1 MEPGAAAVET
11 GAAPRRMHLT
21 RLALAAL
28 VIAPLALLGFYM
40 WALWDPG
47 DTVNR
52 LPVAIV
58 NSDAGAD
65 LDGTRLDAGAEVES
79 ALLDGGDVNWQA
91 VSLEEAKAG
100 VEDGRYY
107 FSVVIPEDFSAD
119 IASAAS
125 GNGSK
130 ATLDVV
136 YNDHN
141 SLVAGPVG
149 ESVMAQV
156 RSAISES
163 IGEQSVD
170 QVLVG
175 LGDVGKGLDEAAAGA
190 RQLSDGTGEALDGV
204 TQLSDGSVEL
214 SNGLHEA
221 YAGSGELADGTG
233 QLAAGAGEA
242 SAGSAEL
249 ADGMSQLVAGT
260 DQLGAGAT
268 QISEVIDTVV
278 TPLLD
283 AALAAGL
290 PTGEE
295 DIAGQLQQ
303 LRDGAKQLAHELSDP
318 NAEYRGGLESA
329 AAGSKEL
336 NTGLGELAAGANELN
351 AGAQELNSGL
361 GQLDAGGTELSAG
374 LGQLKDG
381 VGQLDAGSAQ
391 LAAGLA
397 DGAKQVPHFTPDERA
412 KTAGLMSAPVAVAE
426 DNLFV
431 AAGFGPGAV
440 PVVMSVLMFLVGIL
454 TWFVARPRGGRRPAE
469 DEDESVVRGGLRRY
483 RMPAAVTLVAAL
495 VLSVVSLT
503 VAKADPPSVLALVA
517 VMIVIGAAAVA
528 LGRVFTVV
536 LGAVNGTFVALG
548 ALMIQIFAFGGVY
561 PIEQMPAPIRL
572 LHDLMPLTYARN
584 ALRMVLAGYYGP
596 RFWLAVAVL
605 LGVVVASVAFTI
617 WWRRRLRSEDV
628 APGDGAPSDFTPG
641 GASDEYANQDEV
653 YPGESGGRDGETE
666 VIYPVPVR

>member
-1 MEPGAAAVET
+1 MEPGSTAVES
-11 GAAPRRMHLT
+11 GVSPRRTHLIRT
-21 RLALAAL
+21 ALAVL
-28 VIAPLALLGFYM
+28 VIAPLALMGFYM

-47 DTVNR
+47 DTVSQM
-52 LPVAIV
+52 PVAIV

-65 LDGTRLDAGAEVES
+65 LDGTRLDAGTEVAT
-79 ALLDGGDVNWQA
+79 ALLDGGDVNWQE
-91 VSLEEAKAG
+91 VTLDEAKAG

-107 FSVVIPEDFSAD
+107 FSVVIPEDFSKN

-156 RSAISES
+156 RSAVSES

-214 SNGLHEA
+214 SAGLHEA
-221 YAGSGELADGTG
+221 YAGSGELASGTG
-233 QLAAGAGEA
+233 QLAAGADEA
-242 SAGSAEL
+242 KAGSGEL
-249 ADGMSQLVAGT
+249 AAGLSQLQDGT

-278 TPLLD
+278 TPLLE
-283 AALAAGL
+283 AAVAAGL
-290 PTGEE
+290 PTGAE

-303 LRDGAKQLAHELSDP
+303 LRDGARQLAHELSDP
-318 NAEYRGGLESA
+318 TAEYRGGIASA
-329 AAGSKEL
+329 ASGAAEL
-336 NTGLGELAAGANELN
+336 NSGLGELAAGAHELDAGANELN
-351 AGAQELNSGL
+351 TGL

-381 VGQLDAGSAQ
+381 VGQLDAGSNE
-391 LAAGLA
+391 LATGLA
-397 DGAKQVPHFTPDERA
+397 DGAKQVPHFTEAERES
-412 KTAGLMSAPVAVAE
+412 TAGLLSSPVAVSE
-426 DNLFV
+426 RNLNV

-440 PVVMSVLMFLVGIL
+440 PVVMSVLLFLCGIL
-454 TWFVARPRGGRRPAE
+454 TWFVLRPRGGRRD
-469 DEDESVVRGGLRRY
+469 DEDPDEGVVRGGLRRY
-483 RMPAAVTLVAAL
+483 RAPAAITLVAAL
-495 VLSVVSLT
+495 VLSVVTLT
-503 VAKADPPSVLALVA
+503 VAKADPPSVLAMVA
-517 VMIVIGAAAVA
+517 VMILIGAAGVA

-536 LGAVNGTFVALG
+536 FGAVNGTFIALG

-584 ALRMVLAGYYGP
+584 ALRMVLVGYDGP
-596 RFWLAVAVL
+596 RFWLAIAVLAGIVVVSVAV
-605 LGVVVASVAFTI
+605 TI
-617 WWRRRLRSEDV
+617 WWRRRQRAAEVTPADENHGDENPDDV
-628 APGDGAPSDFTPG
+628 YIGDTD
-641 GASDEYANQDEV
+641 
-653 YPGESGGRDGETE
+653 GRDGDTE
-666 VIYPVPVR
+666 VLHPVPVR